1 MAERESMAMHQ
12 NRLNQEAAAYKAE
25 IELTMQKHRLREE
38 AEEKIVQTRRE
49 AGMLEEEREVVN
61 SEQPMTT
68 NEPNSLRK
76 RNRKKSD
83 SENLRLR

>member
-1 MAERESMAMHQ
+1 MHQ

-25 IELTMQKHRLREE
+25 IELTMQKQRLREE
-38 AEEKIVQTRRE
+38 AEEKIAQTRRE
-49 AGMLEEEREVVN
+49 ADMLERESEKLLN

-76 RNRKKSD
+76 RNRRKSD